1 MRERLTKNDI
11 RKIQEEIEHRK
22 LVVRKEALEDVKV
35 ARAHGDLSENF
46 EYKAAK
52 QYKNQNESRIRYLE
66 KVLKTAIVI
75 SDDSAADEVG
85 LNKTVTVFFEDDE
98 EEEVYKLV
106 TSIRGNSDENY
117 ISIESP
123 LGGAIRGHKVGD
135 RVFVNINQSTGYYVQ
150 ILSIGEVADDSTDVL
165 RRF

>member
-1 MRERLTKNDI
+1 MRERLTKNDVK
-11 RKIQEEIEHRK
+11 KIEEEIEHRK

-75 SDDSAADEVG
+75 SEESASDEVG
-85 LNKTVTVFFEDDE
+85 LNKMVTVLFEDEDE
-98 EEEVYKLV
+98 VEEYKLV

-123 LGGAIRGHKVGD
+123 LGGAIRGHRVGD
-135 RVFVNINQSTGYYVQ
+135 RVFVKISESVGYYVVIQ
-150 ILSIGEVADDSTDVL
+150 KIGEIADDSSDVL

>member
-11 RKIQEEIEHRK
+11 KKIESEIEHRI
-22 LVVRKEALEDVKV
+22 LVVRKEALEDVKI

-52 QYKNQNESRIRYLE
+52 QFKNENESRIRYLQRI
-66 KVLKTAIVI
+66 LKTAIVI
-75 SDDSAADEVG
+75 TDESKSGEVG
-85 LNKTVTVFFEDDE
+85 INKTVLVYFEDEDDVE
-98 EEEVYKLV
+98 EYKIV
-106 TSIRGNSDENY
+106 TSIRGDSGENK

-123 LGGAIRGHKVGD
+123 LGKAIQGHKAGD
-135 RVFVNINQSTGYYVQ
+135 RVFVKVNEQTGYYVMIERVS
-150 ILSIGEVADDSTDVL
+150 ILLDDSEDVI

>member
-1 MRERLTKNDI
+1 MRERLTENDVK
-11 RKIQEEIEHRK
+11 KIEEEILHRR

-52 QYKNQNESRIRYLE
+52 QFKNQNESRIRYLE

-75 SDDSAADEVG
+75 SDTSKDNEVG
-85 LNKTVTVFFEDDE
+85 LNKKITILFEE
-98 EEEVYKLV
+98 EEEVEEYTLV
-106 TSIRGNSDENY
+106 TSIRGDSNANK

-123 LGGAIRGHKVGD
+123 LGKAIRGHGIGDKVY
-135 RVFVNINQSTGYYVQ
+135 VEINESQGYYVIIQ
-150 ILSIGEVADDSTDVL
+150 KIGEAMDDSQDEI

>member
-1 MRERLTKNDI
+1 MRERLTKNDVK
-11 RKIQEEIEHRK
+11 KIEEEIEHRK

-75 SDDSAADEVG
+75 SEESALDEVG
-85 LNKTVTVFFEDDE
+85 LNKMVTVLFEDEDE
-98 EEEVYKLV
+98 VEEYKLV

-123 LGGAIRGHKVGD
+123 LGGAIRGHRVGD
-135 RVFVNINQSTGYYVQ
+135 RVFVRINESVGYYVVIQ
-150 ILSIGEVADDSTDVL
+150 KIGEIADDSSDVL